1 MRTEHIGDLR
11 KYKTVKKG
19 KRILASLLDYFTI
32 VIFTFIFYTI
42 GGMQIANA
50 IPYTQEKS
58 DLAYAER
65 DLLGKLV
72 NETALQEYDTEKKML
87 ISTSVSF
94 ERYAVD
100 LIKTS
105 FFLNG
110 MNYYE
115 FDEENHRVE
124 VSLEERDTFLE
135 NGNPSLN
142 RMTYYFTDYKK
153 EKNIG
158 NYELNGKDYQNALL
172 YVNEGLLKL
181 NSDNNDLVS
190 SSFDPENNAFY
201 LSEENATLLHAYV
214 IQKDSNERPTQMYLR
229 IRQLYLQTVSF
240 GIDDVTRNDPE
251 YILHDR
257 MMREATD
264 AFGTAYVIAL
274 ICSFAIAFLVV
285 NLFFPLC
292 FKRNRTISF
301 RFMALEI
308 TSYTMEW
315 PKFYQH
321 LLRGLVSFLLSFSSC
336 FFTPLLYGKLNLL
349 SIGFI
354 GPISLI
360 QICLFSFLLA
370 VLSMVFLFIS
380 KNDQDLIDFA
390 SLTIVIDKKTLEDN
404 FPIEQGIFET
414 SADERGLNRERK

>member
-285 NLFFPLC
+285 HLFFPLC

-370 VLSMVFLFIS
+370 VLSTVFLFIS

-404 FPIEQGIFET
+404 FPIEQDIFET